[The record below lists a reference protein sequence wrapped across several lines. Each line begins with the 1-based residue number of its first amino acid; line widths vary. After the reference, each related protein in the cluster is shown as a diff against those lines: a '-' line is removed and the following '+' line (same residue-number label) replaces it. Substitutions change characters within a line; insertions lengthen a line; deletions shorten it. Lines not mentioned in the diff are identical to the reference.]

1 MTKFESIAGAFRA
14 ARLAASP
21 LPAYPA
27 DAVPATLTE
36 AYAIQRLAIATWPD
50 RVAGWKVAAIAP
62 QWREAYPGERVYGPV
77 FAKSLYLAS
86 DGAVDFPVIRG
97 GYAAAEAEFALR
109 LADDFPVDRA
119 FETVE
124 ELQPYVAAVHAAIE
138 MAGSPLPTL
147 SALGPGAV
155 VSDFGNNSGL
165 VVGPELVDFFG
176 RQRTDWPVEADVNG
190 AAAGTGSA
198 DRIPGGPLAALL
210 ILANA
215 LVAEGATLRPGDW
228 ISTGASTGVHPVA
241 IGGTVHVRFDG
252 KPAIALH
259 IVAA

>member
-1 MTKFESIAGAFRA
+1 M
-14 ARLAASP
+14 
-21 LPAYPA
+21 
-27 DAVPATLTE
+27 
-36 AYAIQRLAIATWPD
+36 
-50 RVAGWKVAAIAP
+50 
-62 QWREAYPGERVYGPV
+62 
-77 FAKSLYLAS
+77 FAKALFVTSE
-86 DGAVDFPVIRG
+86 GAVDFPVIRG

-109 LADDFPVDRA
+109 LSDDFPVDRG

-124 ELQPYVAAVHAAIE
+124 ELEPYVAAVHAAIE

-155 VSDFGNNSGL
+155 VSDFGNNTGL
-165 VVGPELVDFFG
+165 VVGPELADFFA
-176 RQRTDWPVEADVNG
+176 RQPSDWPAEADVNG
-190 AAAGTGSA
+190 TLAGTGSA

-210 ILANA
+210 FLANA

-241 IGGTVHVRFDG
+241 ISDTVHVRFDG
-252 KPAIALH
+252 KPAIALR